1 MLREIIPQVTME
13 MAAHYAGDPRRIRHF
28 MKVWGYARTIGQLE
42 HLDRRTQL
50 ILELAALTHDIGI
63 KNAEARYGDCTG
75 EHQQLEGP
83 LEAEKLL
90 AGLGYPKE
98 IIQRVCWLIA
108 HHHIYGEMT
117 SPDYQILVEADFLVN
132 LDEQVASPEA
142 IATAR
147 EKIFR
152 TQSGTALLDALFP
165 QAN

>member
-13 MAAHYAGDPRRIRHF
+13 MAAYYAGDPRRIRHF

-83 LEAEKLL
+83 PEAEKLL

-132 LDEQVASPEA
+132 LFENQADRKSIEA
-142 IATAR
+142 CLRLVFKTD
-147 EKIFR
+147 
-152 TQSGTALLDALFP
+152 SGKKLLTEMFLKD
-165 QAN
+165 